1 MVMNKKEI
9 LKKGIVTE
17 NPIFVLVLGMCPTLG
32 VTTSMSNA
40 LGMGASVIFV
50 LILSNVLVSL
60 VRKIVPDEIRIP
72 VYITIIATTVT
83 ILEIFLNTFVPS
95 LYEGLGIFLPLIVV
109 NCIILGRAEAFA
121 SKNGVIDSIFDAIG
135 MGLGFTLGL
144 FVLGLVRETLG
155 TGGIELVGLQL
166 FNVNYAASFFIQ
178 PSGGFL
184 ALGLLIGLINTNKIN
199 KEKAQKE
206 VKA

>member
-1 MVMNKKEI
+1 MNKKEI